1 MRISDWSSDVC
12 SSDLESTAARPFL
25 KPRAY
30 PFRIALSEQ
39 LTKREDGPLLRG
51 KASDREDA
59 LVDHPPLRDAE
70 LDARGGHQMP
80 DQPAEEHH
88 VAWSLLK
95 RPERRKPGRPA
106 AAQRDRRGGV
116 GGEWGPVGGRPGC
129 TRN

>member
-39 LTKREDGPLLRG
+39 LTQREDGPLLRG
-51 KASDREDA
+51 QASDREDA
-59 LVDHPPLRDAE
+59 LVDHPLLRDAE

-80 DQPAEEHH
+80 DQPAEEDAF
-88 VAWSLLK
+88 AWSLLK
-95 RPERRKPGRPA
+95 RQERRKPGRTA
-106 AAQRDRRGGV
+106 KIRRTACRGQGGKYRGG
-116 GGEWGPVGGRPGC
+116 WG
-129 TRN
+129 